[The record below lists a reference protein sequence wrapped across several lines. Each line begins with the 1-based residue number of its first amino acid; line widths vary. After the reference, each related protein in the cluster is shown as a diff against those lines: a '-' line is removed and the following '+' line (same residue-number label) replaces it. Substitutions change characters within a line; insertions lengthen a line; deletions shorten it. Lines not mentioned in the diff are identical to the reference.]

1 MANSTGIFRRTT
13 PYLNTIND
21 AYPGVTTNGYS
32 GQPNQYQGQVGATL
46 TLNAA
51 QALKLSD
58 TSVGTL
64 YGGTYQYVQFYG
76 SQSGTTKKG
85 GPVYWQDP
93 DNYVVTA
100 DVPTGAPGFA
110 GVAISVPTK
119 GNYAIILIEGKCQ
132 CQPLDNTTK
141 GTPAIGDTM
150 VTSTIGRFDDLAD
163 ATAFD
168 GTNQKLI
175 AGQWIEA
182 PADATDTRY
191 LAYVQYAR
199 KVPAVGAN

>member
-1 MANSTGIFRRTT
+1 MANFTGIAKLGARL
-13 PYLNTIND
+13 LNDIND
-21 AYPGVTTNGYS
+21 SIPGGGVAGYT
-32 GQPNQYQGQVGATL
+32 GQPNQYEGQVGTTITLDAAT
-46 TLNAA
+46 
-51 QALKLSD
+51 ALKFSD
-58 TSVGTL
+58 TTVGTL
-64 YGGTYQYVQFYG
+64 YAGTYQYVKFYV
-76 SQSGTTKKG
+76 SQSGTTVKG
-85 GPVYWQDP
+85 GPVYWQDA

-110 GVAISVPTK
+110 GVALNVVTK
-119 GNYAIILIEGKCQ
+119 GNYGWILVEGKCQ

-150 VTSTIGRFDDLAD
+150 VTATIGRFDDLAD

-182 PADATDTRY
+182 PADATNTRY
-191 LAYVQYAR
+191 LAYVMFAKR
-199 KVPAVGAN
+199 VPGR

>member
-1 MANSTGIFRRTT
+1 MANSTGIVRLTT

-32 GQPNQYQGQVGATL
+32 GQPNQYQGQVGTTV

-51 QALKLSD
+51 QALKRSD
-58 TSVGTL
+58 TTVGTL
-64 YGGTYQYVQFYG
+64 YGGTYQYVQFYT
-76 SQSGTTKKG
+76 SQSGTTVKG
-85 GPVYWQDP
+85 GPVYWQDA
-93 DNYVVTA
+93 DNYIVTA

-119 GNYAIILIEGKCQ
+119 GNYAWILIEGKCQ

-141 GTPAIGDTM
+141 TTPAIGDTM

-182 PADATDTRY
+182 PADATSTRY